1 MILNFLSDGERRQCP
16 YCNQGRSMY
25 HSRDVIRNPDSEY
38 HPPFEQPCSMN
49 GDSNKINFILC
60 VSDDD
65 EKEIMVCMFEF
76 AKDLINLQLTE
87 TELALIC
94 AVVLIDHCE
103 CKSTIK
109 LH

>member
-1 MILNFLSDGERRQCP
+1 MKT
-16 YCNQGRSMY
+16 
-25 HSRDVIRNPDSEY
+25 
-38 HPPFEQPCSMN
+38 PFEQGIVTKSKFDFC
-49 GDSNKINFILC
+49 ICI
-60 VSDDD
+60 SDDD

-103 CKSTIK
+103 YESTVEADNV
-109 LH
+109 LGTLLSTRNVLQL

>member
-1 MILNFLSDGERRQCP
+1 MRRDA
-16 YCNQGRSMY
+16 NARIVIKVDQGT
-25 HSRDVIRNPDSEY
+25 RDLIRNPNAQY
-38 HPPFEQPCSMN
+38 APPPAPPLCLKILIYARN
-49 GDSNKINFILC
+49 DDRNKLHFVLC
-60 VSDDD
+60 VPDDD

-103 CKSTIK
+103 YKSTIK